1 MRQTAFLVIFSLTV
15 LTACAQ
21 SPVSSTP
28 TTASNRAQAKTAK
41 PKAAP
46 ITQHPTPN
54 TTQHQQPLSKTAQSL
69 EKRGY
74 VNIKDRDQSIYVS
87 LMYARAD
94 NFCGKVLYTDLRE
107 AYLHPLAADALVK
120 AQQRLK
126 ELRPDLSLKIYDA
139 ARPLS
144 IQQRMW
150 DEVKNT
156 DHSFYVSN
164 PANGGGLHNYGL
176 AVDITLCQ
184 AATGDSIPMGTK
196 VDHMSSASHIDHE
209 AQLVA
214 QHRISAEAKR
224 NRELLREVME
234 YGGFKPLRTEWWHF
248 NLRSRAEAKKY
259 FKVIQ

>member
-21 SPVSSTP
+21 SPASRTP
-28 TTASNRAQAKTAK
+28 AAASIRTQAKTAK
-41 PKAAP
+41 AKAAP
-46 ITQHPTPN
+46 STQHPTPN
-54 TTQHQQPLSKTAQSL
+54 TTQQPPLSKTAQSL

-196 VDHMSSASHIDHE
+196 VDHMRSASHIDHE

-214 QHRISAEAKR
+214 QHRITAEAKR

-234 YGGFKPLRTEWWHF
+234 YGGFKHLRTEWWHF